1 MTTKKEKEQEQL
13 AIFNDNHPL
22 KLEAV
27 QKTVR
32 QSYEETKEFERLGR
46 EIQAVFDDFDN
57 KVSVIQ
63 QLARLYDSLYVIVR
77 SLRPKQQQETSYNYG
92 WMNIDH

>member
-1 MTTKKEKEQEQL
+1 MT
-13 AIFNDNHPL
+13 IFNDNHPL